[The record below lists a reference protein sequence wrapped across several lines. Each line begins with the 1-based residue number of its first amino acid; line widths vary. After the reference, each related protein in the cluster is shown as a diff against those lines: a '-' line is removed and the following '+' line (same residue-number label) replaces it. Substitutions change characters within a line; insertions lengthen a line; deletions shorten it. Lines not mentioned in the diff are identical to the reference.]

1 MKKRL
6 TIAIIF
12 LLLLVFAVPVSAND
26 STTYNYTISLDGDWK
41 RTQFAYTPGGAI
53 LKTVDLSN
61 PEDLFWHEDCLYIAD
76 TGNKRIV
83 VYDLSENKYTTFGEG
98 VLQKPRGI
106 FVKKDG
112 AVYVADAQAE
122 AVFLFDKNRKL
133 IQTIG
138 RPESPPFGTG
148 NPYVPKNVVL
158 SSAGNIFVVGDG
170 CSEGLMQFDESGHF
184 YGFFAANKRDLTLL
198 ERIQSL
204 IYTEEQK
211 DQLLMRTAPSI
222 YNIDISER
230 DLIFSVTQSAEYS
243 YSWRAAEDKTDNN
256 LKEHNMA
263 GKNILSPDKFM
274 DDEWNFVDVAAGPY
288 NNTYALTESGLIY
301 EYDSSGN
308 LVFSFGGRAVSSD
321 RNGLFTKASAIDVD
335 NDGVIYILDSER
347 SLVQLFYP
355 SEFAAVTHQAIAAL
369 ESGAYRQSEEIWER
383 LLDLDGTSRIAH
395 SGYGNSLYHQQRFA
409 EAMEHFKLV
418 GDKEFYSEAMWELR
432 NKWLND
438 NMLYILIAVLVV
450 AGFFFVRGKLRVRC
464 PVPAAPKAEK
474 KSSPK
479 LWMDITYSR
488 NMLRHPIDSYYDL
501 KHGHHGSVLSATVLF
516 VLLFIVY
523 MSDRLLNSFLFRE
536 LAPENAPIFTYI
548 LLFVGGVVLWVIGNY
563 MISAINDGE
572 GSLSNIYVMTAYALT
587 PYLIIT
593 PVKILLSYG
602 LALNEGFIIQILSI
616 LGIVWS
622 AVNLFVGVTE
632 IHAYTVRETIKNILL
647 TLFFILIAIIVIAM
661 MTMIWSRV
669 ITFFEQIW
677 GEAWFN
683 VKN

>member
-12 LLLLVFAVPVSAND
+12 LLLLLFAVPVSAND
-26 STTYNYTISLDGDWK
+26 STTYNYTISLDGGWK

-83 VYDLSENKYTTFGEG
+83 VYDLQENKYITFGENI
-98 VLQKPRGI
+98 LKKPRGI
-106 FVKKDG
+106 FVKNDG
-112 AVYVADAQAE
+112 AVYVADAQAN
-122 AVFLFDKNRKL
+122 AVFLFDKDRNL

-138 RPESPPFGTG
+138 RPESPLFGSESPF
-148 NPYVPKNVVL
+148 VPKNVVL

-184 YGFFAANKRDLTLL
+184 HGFFAANKRDLTLL
-198 ERIQSL
+198 ERIQDL
-204 IYTEEQK
+204 IYTEKQK
-211 DQLLMRTAPSI
+211 DQQLMRSAPSI

-230 DLIFSVTQSAEYS
+230 DLIFSVTQSAEFS
-243 YSWRAAEDKTDNN
+243 YSWRAAAEKTDNN

-263 GKNILSPDKFM
+263 GKNILSPDKFL
-274 DDEWNFVDVAAGPY
+274 DDEWNFVDVAAGSQ
-288 NNTYALTESGLIY
+288 NNTYALTESGLVY

-335 NDGVIYILDSER
+335 SDGVIYVLDSER

-355 SEFAAVTHQAIAAL
+355 GEFAAVTHQAIAAL
-369 ESGAYRQSEEIWER
+369 ESGEYRQSEEIWEK

-395 SGYGNSLYHQQRFA
+395 SGYGRSLYHQQRFA

-523 MSDRLLNSFLFRE
+523 MSDHLLNSFLFRE

-572 GSLSNIYVMTAYALT
+572 GSLSNIYVMTGYALT

-602 LALNEGFIIQILSI
+602 LTLNEGFIIQILSI

-622 AVNLFVGVTE
+622 AVYIFVGIME
-632 IHAYTVRETIKNILL
+632 IHAYNLRETVKNILL

-661 MTMIWSRV
+661 MTMIWSKV
-669 ITFFEQIW
+669 VTFFEQIL
-677 GEAWFN
+677 GEAWFD
-683 VKN
+683 VKK